1 MFKITLTQAQVDAVA
16 DFYRKGYEDVI
27 LGLEKDHMKQLEKV
41 QASYASL
48 QRRTNA
54 RVDRANARTAD
65 WRSKYNDMRKQ
76 LIEARTELFE
86 MRKRRQP

>member
-1 MFKITLTQAQVDAVA
+1 MFKITLTQAQVDEIA
-16 DFYRKGYEDVI
+16 DFYRKGYENVI
-27 LGLEKDHMKQLEKV
+27 LSMEKDHKKKLEKAQV
-41 QASYASL
+41 AYASL

-65 WRSKYNDMRKQ
+65 WRSKYNDIRKS

-86 MRKRRQP
+86 MKKRRNT

>member
-1 MFKITLTQAQVDAVA
+1 MFKITLTQTQVDEVA
-16 DFYRKGYEDVI
+16 DFYRKGYETVI
-27 LGLEKDHMKQLEKV
+27 LGLEKDHMKQLEKA
-41 QASYASL
+41 QAAYAAL

-54 RVDRANARTAD
+54 RIAKADARTAD
-65 WRSKYNDMRKQ
+65 WRSRYNDMRKQ